1 MKISRYMARIALC
14 LLLAIPAQGAPVEL
28 EDDLGRTVIID
39 QPCQKVV
46 FLVENALNT
55 YYSIAD
61 PETVLAI
68 GDNIWK
74 RELKEDF
81 FRAVDPK
88 FDEKV
93 RIGFEAGLVSLET
106 LAAEGPDLVV
116 LWATSPED
124 ENLKAITETLGIPVY
139 AVFITSIEDMY
150 KQVREMGTISGRAD
164 RAAEV
169 EAIMKSYVAEVT
181 SATEGIPDEDR
192 PKVYWMWSDVLGT
205 AGRES
210 GFDDLIY
217 QAGGINVMNFWEND
231 ASRMEHPTVPLETL
245 ISLNPDVIYMWYN
258 EKLDPEDVISGTE
271 FTGWKDI
278 NAVKNGRVYEIE
290 NPFLFDAFSPR
301 MPMALMHLARN
312 IQPELFA
319 DMSIDE
325 RLDGFFGEMY
335 SVHYPGYA
343 AL

>member
-14 LLLAIPAQGAPVEL
+14 LLLAIPALGAPVEL

-88 FDEKV
+88 FDDKV
-93 RIGFEAGLVSLET
+93 RIGFDSGLVSLET

-169 EAIMKSYVAEVT
+169 EAIMKSYVEEVT
-181 SATEGIPDEDR
+181 SATEGISDEDR
-192 PKVYWMWSDVLGT
+192 PKVYWMWS
-205 AGRES
+205 
-210 GFDDLIY
+210 
-217 QAGGINVMNFWEND
+217 
-231 ASRMEHPTVPLETL
+231 ASWGPP
-245 ISLNPDVIYMWYN
+245 
-258 EKLDPEDVISGTE
+258 
-271 FTGWKDI
+271 GW
-278 NAVKNGRVYEIE
+278 R
-290 NPFLFDAFSPR
+290 
-301 MPMALMHLARN
+301 
-312 IQPELFA
+312 
-319 DMSIDE
+319 
-325 RLDGFFGEMY
+325 
-335 SVHYPGYA
+335 A
-343 AL
+343 ALTT

>member
-1 MKISRYMARIALC
+1 LTISRYIAIIALC
-14 LLLAIPAQGAPVEL
+14 LYLAIPALGAPMEVE
-28 EDDLGRTVIID
+28 DNLGRTVTID
-39 QPCQKVV
+39 QPCQKIV

-55 YYSIAD
+55 YYSIGD

-81 FRAVDPK
+81 FKAVDPK
-88 FDEKV
+88 FDDKV
-93 RIGFEAGLVSLET
+93 RIGFDAGLVSLET
-106 LAAEGPDLVV
+106 LAAEDPDLVV

-124 ENLKAITETLGIPVY
+124 ENLNAITETLRIPVY
-139 AVFITSIEDMY
+139 AVFITSSGDMY
-150 KQVREMGTISGRAD
+150 KQVRDMGTISGKTD
-164 RAAEV
+164 RASEV
-169 EAIMKSYVAEVT
+169 EAIMISYVEEVT

-217 QAGGINVMNFWEND
+217 QAGGINVMNYWDND
-231 ASRMEHPTVPLETL
+231 ASYVEHPTVPLETL
-245 ISLNPDVIYMWYN
+245 INLNPDVIYMWYN
-258 EKLDPEDVISGTE
+258 EKLDPEDIIRGTE
-271 FTGWKDI
+271 FAGWRDI
-278 NAVKNGRVYEIE
+278 NAVKTGRVYEIE

-301 MPMALMHLARN
+301 MPMALMHLAKN

-325 RLDGFFGEMY
+325 RMDGFFGEMY

-343 AL
+343 AM